1 MEFQRKLE
9 VPEISS
15 LGYVLSNRAPKM
27 QVLYED
33 NHLLVVVKPAGLPTM
48 GVAEGEKSLLT
59 VARHYIGEKYHKPG
73 NVYLGIVSRLDT
85 PTTGVVVIARTS
97 KAADRL
103 NQQFRTR
110 SVEKTYLALVDGL
123 VGVPGETGTL
133 TDRMGEDP
141 RHRKMF
147 VTQSASGIPAVL
159 HYTVLRYF
167 ENTTLLEIHLET
179 GRKHQIR
186 VQMSHFEH
194 PVTGDYKYRSRAK
207 FPVGIALHAW
217 RLAFEHPTLRTR
229 MVMQAELPPS
239 WEKFLH
245 GPVELPELEG
255 GTVVKAAGWVRVEG
269 STGTTESSV
278 VTEDGVVTGEPVADS
293 TAPSESAPGEPAPD
307 TLEKGKVGSG

>member
-1 MEFQRKLE
+1 ME

-27 QVLYED
+27 RVLYED

-123 VGVPGETGTL
+123 VGAPGETGTL

-159 HYTVLRYF
+159 HYTVLRHF
-167 ENTTLLEIHLET
+167 ENTTLLQIHLET

-207 FPVGIALHAW
+207 FPVGIDPANADGHA
-217 RLAFEHPTLRTR
+217 
-229 MVMQAELPPS
+229 
-239 WEKFLH
+239 
-245 GPVELPELEG
+245 G
-255 GTVVKAAGWVRVEG
+255 GTAALVGEVPARPGGTARIGRRNCRESCGMGASGGHDRHGGLQCSACGW
-269 STGTTESSV
+269 
-278 VTEDGVVTGEPVADS
+278 
-293 TAPSESAPGEPAPD
+293 
-307 TLEKGKVGSG
+307 SGWW